1 VKRAVILGAGFSRA
15 ISDKVPLTDELGTL
29 VMSQLDEPGYDFSGG
44 YFEMWLSRLAEPQ
57 PDLREEQNY
66 QNYARFL
73 RIAEALHTVIVERQL
88 HVMAQEPPYW
98 LMRLVG
104 VAQAQKLTAITFN
117 YDTLLEEAVD
127 ARRWMHW
134 GRGIIVSA
142 IHVLDGLPPTAVP
155 SMPASDYVEGFR
167 LLKLHGSIDSYWV
180 SADSTGAT
188 INRWAS
194 LGGWGAPEAPD
205 SRRRQR
211 ELPGRSP
218 FIVPPAAAKS
228 AFYSNPLTRQL
239 WQTAAAAL
247 SAADTVTLVGYSL
260 PATDLVNSGM
270 LAERLTDSPTRV
282 EVVNLDPEVVAQRL
296 KLLGIREDVITAI
309 DGDDAVKRFVDQLE
323 VEASRSVTPAVASM
337 EGNPLLMIAGDD
349 FRMSAVIR
357 VEPTDH
363 AVRLI
368 TKRPADQ
375 GQAIRPD
382 YYGEA
387 ALVGLDAL
395 RAAIRG
401 DTSKTVVAV
410 LDGEF
415 ECPIVDHQNWVI
427 NVGAGDGR
435 WLVLT
440 PAAAPTESSWG
451 WRQ

>member
-1 VKRAVILGAGFSRA
+1 
-15 ISDKVPLTDELGTL
+15 
-29 VMSQLDEPGYDFSGG
+29 MNQLDDYEYDFSGG
-44 YFEMWLSRLAEPQ
+44 YFEMWLSRLAEAQ

-66 QNYARFL
+66 ENYARFL
-73 RIAEALHTVIVERQL
+73 RIADALHAVIVERQL
-88 HVMAQEPPYW
+88 RVMAHEPPFW

-104 VAQAQKLTAITFN
+104 VAQAQKMTAITFN
-117 YDTLLEEAVD
+117 YDTLVEEAVD

-134 GRGIIVSA
+134 GRGIRASGT
-142 IHVLDGLPPTAVP
+142 HVLDGLPPTVFPA
-155 SMPASDYVEGFR
+155 MPASDYVEGFR

-188 INRWAS
+188 INRWES
-194 LGGWGAPEAPD
+194 LGYWGLPEAPD

-247 SAADTVTLVGYSL
+247 TSADTVTLVGYSL
-260 PATDLVNSGM
+260 PATDLVTSGM
-270 LAERLTDSPTRV
+270 LAERLTESPTRV
-282 EVVNLDPEVVAQRL
+282 EVVNPSPEVVARRL
-296 KLLGIREDVITAI
+296 KLLGIREDVITTI

-323 VEASRSVTPAVASM
+323 AEASQSVTPAVTSM
-337 EGNPLLMIAGDD
+337 EGNPLLMIAADD
-349 FRMSAVIR
+349 LRMSAVIR
-357 VEPTDH
+357 VEPSDH
-363 AVRLI
+363 VIRLI
-368 TKRPADQ
+368 TARPSDS

-387 ALVGLDAL
+387 SLVGLDAL
-395 RAAIRG
+395 RTAIG
-401 DTSKTVVAV
+401 GNTLKTLVAV
-410 LDGEF
+410 LDGRF
-415 ECPIVDHQNWVI
+415 DCPIVDHQKWMVGI
-427 NVGAGDGR
+427 GAGDGR